1 MKTVTM
7 LMRTEKRKTGLLGA
21 VLCIIICSPLFFSA
35 GCANLN
41 VGYAFPADQVK
52 NIQIGKTN
60 KEEIRTTF
68 GEPWRVGLE
77 NGQETWTYGKY
88 HYKGFRETDAM
99 DLVVRFTEEDIV
111 ESYTFSATNL

>member
-60 KEEIRTTF
+60 KEE
-68 GEPWRVGLE
+68 
-77 NGQETWTYGKY
+77 N
-88 HYKGFRETDAM
+88 
-99 DLVVRFTEEDIV
+99 
-111 ESYTFSATNL
+111 